1 MIASIVIKIAPA
13 ATLYPAMTADSTAAS
28 QVDNKRFRKA
38 ANIQRRKSF
47 NATLFRPRVKD
58 RNKRSA
64 VTRPGR
70 VVRDHWPVFQH
81 VLGAHVCE

>member
-1 MIASIVIKIAPA
+1 MIASIVIKIVPA
-13 ATLYPAMTADSTAAS
+13 ATLYLALTADSTAAS

-58 RNKRSA
+58 REA
-64 VTRPGR
+64 QPPGTRQCDEGPLAN
-70 VVRDHWPVFQH
+70 VPACVRRPCV
-81 VLGAHVCE
+81 

>member
-1 MIASIVIKIAPA
+1 MIAGIVIKIAPA
-13 ATLYPAMTADSTAAS
+13 ATLYPALTADSTAAS

-64 VTRPGR
+64 VTRHGDGDEGPLAN
-70 VVRDHWPVFQH
+70 VPACVRRPCV
-81 VLGAHVCE
+81 

>member
-1 MIASIVIKIAPA
+1 MIAGIVIKIASA
-13 ATLYPAMTADSTAAS
+13 ATLYPALTADSTAAS

-47 NATLFRPRVKD
+47 NATLFCPRVKD

-64 VTRPGR
+64 ATRRQAG
-70 VVRDHWPVFQH
+70 WWGTTGQH

>member
-1 MIASIVIKIAPA
+1 MIAGIVIKIAPA
-13 ATLYPAMTADSTAAS
+13 ATLYPALTADSTAAS

-58 RNKRSA
+58 REA
-64 VTRPGR
+64 QPPGTRQCDEGPLAN
-70 VVRDHWPVFQH
+70 VPACVRRPCV
-81 VLGAHVCE
+81 